1 MTESLEEL
9 EGRLRE
15 AIVPGARSR
24 LIDRGLARGLIW
36 LDGVVPEG
44 GPPFAVGLTEDLLD
58 YGHSV
63 LDLALRVRSLSRES
77 TLLSSA
83 FEIAGEAIESAV
95 HRDERNLSH
104 GFHRVSAA
112 TAFHLARLS
121 ARAYSILPGE
131 TEGHNFSPCE
141 LAIVHLLRRRFAE
154 LKQLFSSRML
164 DADHQDEAIA
174 LRLLNDDDFE
184 ADDAIHESL
193 VNAFMK
199 GIALFD
205 HALQTGL
212 EASATASKAQLTL
225 TASVASDLRSVNHWW
240 TATLA
245 SHLVDELWDLSLH
258 NKLPKLPEDGSAVAR
273 EWNRLRLNYI
283 QRLRAAKRAAI
294 ELWPSQLAAAARS
307 LNPLDDLVVA
317 LPTSAG
323 KTRIAELCILRALAE
338 GKRAIYITPLRA
350 LSAQIEGDLG
360 ETFIPLGFSVS
371 SLYGAAGVE
380 AGDNETLRTGKIVVA
395 TPEKLD
401 FALRND
407 PTIIDDIGLI
417 VFDEGH
423 MLGKGEREVRYETLV
438 QRILR
443 RADSGTRR
451 IVCLSALFP
460 NPEDMKDLVA
470 WIRQD
475 EVGEPVHSNWRPTRQ
490 RFGTIQWFATGS
502 ARLQITLSDQNPYV
516 PDFVKLEPPP
526 RPPRQNPMPQNK
538 NELVLA
544 SAWKF
549 VEQKKRVLIYCST
562 KRSVQPLGNLVL
574 QLIRQGVLQPLV
586 EDSEKLQRARE
597 IGEEWLGPAHPAVV
611 CLKYGVALHHASLPR
626 QFLAEVEMLLK
637 EGTCPLTIASPT
649 LAQGLNLSASVL
661 LVPTIWRNAEI
672 IPIAE
677 FANVAGRAGRA
688 FVDLEG
694 LILNTIWP
702 GNATRDLRLWE
713 RLVRDAKAPLLK
725 SGILKLVQ
733 SLCAMLAADS
743 GRPIGEVVDYV
754 TGNTDAWNVEPTE
767 GAEDEEDIAWAW
779 DRELASLDAALL
791 GMLDPNE
798 AEEALDSSISESL
811 AGSLPVRQALAGGGQ
826 ATVDWMLSF
835 LAARAKEIW
844 RRTDSNQRTGF
855 YSAGVGL
862 RAGLSLDEHLDP
874 LVNLIVGVESG
885 IQLRE
890 PDGCSEL
897 VIEFAEVVF
906 GFAPFIP
913 DKELPADWKDALR
926 RWMNGDSVSSIVEL
940 CGESGV
946 DFIQDAVAYRI
957 PWAMEAVRVHALSVS
972 QESAEEITG
981 MAAMAVETGSLNQS
995 VITLIHKGLQSREA
1009 AKLAVADARASFRNA
1024 IQMRFWLR
1032 SETVV
1037 QRSSLNDWPS
1047 AKTHYAWM
1055 KFYARG
1061 FTPREKTW
1069 ARKLYYIDVQWHA
1082 PPLTPGTDVILVESD
1097 SSGVSRILSIAYEP
1111 LAAAEFDV
1119 DLQHLVR
1126 AYVGTDDHQIML
1138 EYFGPDV

>member
-1 MTESLEEL
+1 MAESLEEL
-9 EGRLRE
+9 EARLRN
-15 AIVPGARSR
+15 ATAPGARAR

-36 LDGVVPEG
+36 LEGVVPEG
-44 GPPFAVGLTEDLLD
+44 GPSFAESLTEDLLD

-63 LDLALRVRSLSRES
+63 LDLALRVRTLNRES
-77 TLLSSA
+77 AVLTPA

-121 ARAYSILPGE
+121 ARAYSILPGG

-141 LAIVHLLRRRFAE
+141 LAIVHLLRRRFVE
-154 LKQLFSSRML
+154 LKQLFSSRLL
-164 DADHQDEAIA
+164 DADHLDKAIA
-174 LRLLNDDDFE
+174 ARLRTDDDFE

-193 VNAFMK
+193 VNAFMR
-199 GIALFD
+199 GIAFFD
-205 HALQTGL
+205 HALQTGF
-212 EASATASKAQLTL
+212 EASATAAKAQLTL

-245 SHLVDELWDLSLH
+245 AHLIDELWDLSLH
-258 NKLPKLPEDGSAVAR
+258 NRLPKLPEDESPVAG

-283 QRLRAAKRAAI
+283 QRLRAAKRAAV
-294 ELWPSQLAAAARS
+294 ELWPSQLAAAARTI
-307 LNPLDDLVVA
+307 NPLDDLVVA

-338 GKRAIYITPLRA
+338 AKRAIYITPLRA

-360 ETFIPLGFSVS
+360 ETFIPLGVSVT

-380 AGDNETLRTGKIVVA
+380 AGDNETLRTGNIVVA

-407 PTIIDDIGLI
+407 PTIIDDVGLI

-443 RADSGTRR
+443 REDSGTRR

-460 NPEDMKDLVA
+460 NPDDMTDLVA

-475 EVGEPVHSNWRPTRQ
+475 EAGGPVHSTWRPTRQ
-490 RFGTIQWFATGS
+490 RFGTIQWFDSGS
-502 ARLQITLSDQNPYV
+502 AKLQIALSNQNPYV
-516 PDFVKLEPPP
+516 PDFVKQTLPPG
-526 RPPRQNPMPQNK
+526 PPRQNPMPQNK

-549 VEQKKRVLIYCST
+549 VEQEKRVLIYCST
-562 KRSVQPLGNLVL
+562 KRSVEPLGKLVL
-574 QLIRQGVLQPLV
+574 QLIRQRVLQPLV
-586 EDSEKLQRARE
+586 EDSDGLQKARE
-597 IGEEWLGPAHPAVV
+597 VGEEWLGINHPAVR
-611 CLKYGVALHHASLPR
+611 CLEYGVALHHASLPR
-626 QFLAEVEMLLK
+626 QFLAEVETLLK
-637 EGTCPLTIASPT
+637 DGTCPLTIASPT

-672 IPIAE
+672 IPVAE

-694 LILNTIWP
+694 LILNTIWS
-702 GNATRDLRLWE
+702 GANSAREIRLWE
-713 RLVRDAKAPLLK
+713 KLVREAKAPLLE
-725 SGILKLVQ
+725 SGILKLVK
-733 SLCAMLAADS
+733 SLCVMLATDS
-743 GRPIGEVVDYV
+743 GRPIGEVIDYV
-754 TGNTDAWNVEPTE
+754 LGNTNAWDVEPAE
-767 GAEDEEDIAWAW
+767 GEEGVAWAW

-791 GMLDPNE
+791 GLLDPNA
-798 AEEALDSSISESL
+798 AEDALGGLLSESL
-811 AGSLPVRQALAGGGQ
+811 AGSLPVRQTLSRAGQ
-826 ATVDWMLSF
+826 AAVDRMFSF

-862 RAGLSLDEHLDP
+862 KAGLALDKHLDR
-874 LVNLIVGVESG
+874 LVNLIVGIELG
-885 IQLRE
+885 MRLDE
-890 PDGCSEL
+890 PAGCDEL
-897 VIEFAEVVF
+897 VVEFAEIVF

-913 DKELPADWKDALR
+913 DKGLPEEWKEALR

-940 CGESGV
+940 CEEAGV
-946 DFIQDAVAYRI
+946 NFIQDAIAYRI
-957 PWAMEAVRVHALSVS
+957 PWAMEAVRVHAISVE
-972 QESAEEITG
+972 QERAEEVSGT
-981 MAAMAVETGSLNQS
+981 AAMAVETGSLNRS

-1009 AKLAVADARASFRNA
+1009 AKLAVSDTGASFSDA
-1024 IQMRFWLR
+1024 KQMRFWLR
-1032 SETVV
+1032 SDIVV
-1037 QRSSLNDWPS
+1037 QRSRLDDWPS
-1047 AKTHYAWM
+1047 VKTHYAWM
-1055 KFYARG
+1055 KFYQRD
-1061 FTPREKTW
+1061 FVPRETAW
-1069 ARKLYYIDVQWHA
+1069 ERKLYYLNVRWTGI
-1082 PPLTPGTDVILVESD
+1082 PLAPGTDVVVLRSEESA
-1097 SSGVSRILSIAYEP
+1097 SSQVLSTAYEP
-1111 LAAAEFDV
+1111 IAVAEFDV
-1119 DLQHLVR
+1119 NLQHLVR
-1126 AYVGTDDHQIML
+1126 AYVGTGTNQIMV
-1138 EYFGPDV
+1138 EYFGPNV